1 MLTFGRKIVRIFLL
15 LIWFPVML
23 AKALVLHIGKKP
35 DERIALGA
43 ELAGEWARGILRILN
58 IRIFRHGEFPEEK
71 GILLVSNHQSYVDI
85 LVHASL
91 TGIRFAPKKEIR
103 KWFLLGPYIELSHP
117 VWIDRKSPAKS
128 RATLNEFERTL
139 NLGVPLIVYPEGT
152 TTDGKHGLLPFK
164 STPFEAVLKDHKPLL
179 PLITI
184 YHVPEGE
191 MNPAW
196 YGDQT
201 LLPHVWTL
209 LGIREIRVDIY
220 SCGLLHPHDMGRKEL
235 AVQVRERMLKVYR
248 EHTGIEAS

>member
-58 IRIFRHGEFPEEK
+58 IRIVRHGEFPEEK

-103 KWFLLGPYIELSHP
+103 NGFFWG
-117 VWIDRKSPAKS
+117 
-128 RATLNEFERTL
+128 RTS
-139 NLGVPLIVYPEGT
+139 NCRIRSG
-152 TTDGKHGLLPFK
+152 
-164 STPFEAVLKDHKPLL
+164 ST
-179 PLITI
+179 
-184 YHVPEGE
+184 G
-191 MNPAW
+191 NP
-196 YGDQT
+196 
-201 LLPHVWTL
+201 
-209 LGIREIRVDIY
+209 RRNR
-220 SCGLLHPHDMGRKEL
+220 GR
-235 AVQVRERMLKVYR
+235 R
-248 EHTGIEAS
+248 